1 MADYLIAKVRSANR
15 PLSGTF
21 CWPPLCDALLVAG
34 DDPPDSG
41 SVGGDSQEI
50 LKELERTNLFLMPL
64 DDERV
69 WYRYHHPLAERPA
82 TTPSCSSPLS
92 WPKIASESR
101 EDIM

>member
-1 MADYLIAKVRSANR
+1 VLDRLCA
-15 PLSGTF
+15 
-21 CWPPLCDALLVAG
+21 PLCDALLVAG